1 MNPKT
6 LSHSFRFSL
15 LTLALASG
23 FAHAEGEGSGTELQT
38 VTVKGA
44 NLSTHRV
51 TTKKLDETT
60 STDMKDVLFNEP
72 SVSFGGGNGT
82 SQWVTVRGMGQD
94 QIDVKWTTPTPIP
107 NFSTT
112 TAVSCSILRWL
123 K

>member
-38 VTVKGA
+38 ITVKGA

-51 TTKKLDETT
+51 TPKSSTK
-60 STDMKDVLFNEP
+60 P
-72 SVSFGGGNGT
+72 R
-82 SQWVTVRGMGQD
+82 Q
-94 QIDVKWTTPTPIP
+94 PI
-107 NFSTT
+107 
-112 TAVSCSILRWL
+112 
-123 K
+123 